1 MWKRTKVCK
10 SARKTSK
17 INQYTQRYSKRARP
31 WRTNHAISTA
41 TAGYISCMA
50 CLLPIYL
57 VRRLWS
63 VHCVGV
69 VDQSTIRRSD
79 HITDAFVS
87 QHWQRVPSSFR
98 MRLPCWRIKVLQG
111 TAPRYKSPL
120 VRVSDILTRVGV
132 VSVLSALLARPR
144 RHFNYPLLAVEHLR
158 FAACSDMKRSVARL
172 STTTNLANY
181 FVFDWKHI
189 SIGDLLQTSRSRP
202 RLCYTLSD
210 GR

>member
-50 CLLPIYL
+50 SACCQSISYDDCGP
-57 VRRLWS
+57 
-63 VHCVGV
+63 CVGV